1 MKPNILI
8 FFYRPE
14 TQQESSSCL
23 SEAQQLLLRG
33 KREEAVKCALSGGDH
48 ALALLIASICGP
60 NTFHTTAKYFIEKNL
75 KPGTP
80 LHTATGLYANQIQS
94 PEEAEDQAT
103 DFWTERS
110 GSLNKTWQYHLA
122 TILSN
127 QTRGWKKV
135 VTSLGDELL
144 YAANTSAA
152 HFCYLVCG
160 RPITQHTDPTSR
172 LVLLG
177 CDHRIKNQVAL
188 LTDASWEAY
197 LRTEAY
203 EWAKRKGNPNAVI
216 TTLQPFKLRYA
227 ILLADFGCEEIAKSY
242 LDSIRKCT
250 GLYPG
255 APDNA
260 GKQRS
265 MHIYSPNFIQALDVF
280 EDRLSISLGV
290 PSKNAVKRM
299 SKLGLS
305 SVLSKIVPKSMAPK
319 LDDSFG
325 DPVFNNASFDDANDQ
340 DNDDIN
346 MSFVS
351 ASSNLL
357 DTTVNTLGTARST
370 MGNSTADMNAPPMMS
385 TVNEGI
391 QEVPSP
397 QKQEK
402 SKPLPMF
409 MSTPVQNPPTSYSES
424 EVLSSPYIPSLNGDE
439 KSQQLGRKQLQYAA
453 ATPIK
458 LSESKQ
464 KPSTPA
470 SFPLTATPSAMST
483 PIDRKP
489 KNEAPSSASSK
500 YYDSSQSQ
508 FKVIAFSDLSHR
520 LIQQIAISIIQVGPF
535 EDG

>member
-1 MKPNILI
+1 
-8 FFYRPE
+8 
-14 TQQESSSCL
+14 
-23 SEAQQLLLRG
+23 
-33 KREEAVKCALSGGDH
+33 
-48 ALALLIASICGP
+48 
-60 NTFHTTAKYFIEKNL
+60 
-75 KPGTP
+75 
-80 LHTATGLYANQIQS
+80 
-94 PEEAEDQAT
+94 
-103 DFWTERS
+103 
-110 GSLNKTWQYHLA
+110 
-122 TILSN
+122 
-127 QTRGWKKV
+127 
-135 VTSLGDELL
+135 
-144 YAANTSAA
+144 
-152 HFCYLVCG
+152 
-160 RPITQHTDPTSR
+160 
-172 LVLLG
+172 
-177 CDHRIKNQVAL
+177 
-188 LTDASWEAY
+188 
-197 LRTEAY
+197 
-203 EWAKRKGNPNAVI
+203 
-216 TTLQPFKLRYA
+216 
-227 ILLADFGCEEIAKSY
+227 
-242 LDSIRKCT
+242 
-250 GLYPG
+250 
-255 APDNA
+255 
-260 GKQRS
+260 
-265 MHIYSPNFIQALDVF
+265 
-280 EDRLSISLGV
+280 
-290 PSKNAVKRM
+290 
-299 SKLGLS
+299 
-305 SVLSKIVPKSMAPK
+305 
-319 LDDSFG
+319 
-325 DPVFNNASFDDANDQ
+325 
-340 DNDDIN
+340 